1 MLPKYTLLLV
11 EDDRSLGYLLTEYL
25 KMKNY
30 EIHWATDGKSA
41 LSKLEKQRFDLCIL
55 DVMMPEM
62 DGYTLAGEIKKM
74 YPDTPF
80 VFLTSKSMKIDA
92 MKGLNLGALDYI
104 RKPIDEEELVM
115 RLDILLKR
123 GGTYA
128 NTQESNP
135 LYYVGAYTFSPRN
148 QTLTYGTKEQLLT
161 QRESDLLLMLVK
173 NRGQLCKHK
182 EILDTL
188 WGKNDYFN
196 RKSLSVFITRLR
208 KYLSKDADIHI
219 ENVHNQGFVLKVPDA
234 S

>member
-1 MLPKYTLLLV
+1 MPTNYSLLLV

-25 KMKNY
+25 KMKSFQVD
-30 EIHWATDGKSA
+30 WATDGKSA
-41 LSKLEKQRFDLCIL
+41 LAKLEKQRFDLCIL

-62 DGYTLAGEIKKM
+62 DGYTLATEIKSM

-80 VFLTSKSMKIDA
+80 IFLTSKSMKIDA

-115 RLDILLKR
+115 RLEILLKR
-123 GGTYA
+123 GVAAT
-128 NTQESNP
+128 TSPDPNP
-135 LYYVGAYTFSPRN
+135 QYQIGEYEFSPRN
-148 QTLTYGTKEQLLT
+148 QVLKRDSKELQMT

-173 NRGQLCKHK
+173 NKGQLCKHK
-182 EILDTL
+182 EILDKL

-208 KYLSKDADIHI
+208 KYLSEDPDIHI
-219 ENVHNQGFVLKVPDA
+219 ENIHNQGFILKVEET
-234 S
+234 